1 MGEITDEQ
9 LEDLKD
15 AFTLF
20 DKKGDDKVDSV
31 QIIDLL
37 RSLGL
42 NPLTVDV
49 KKVIKDSSLAGT
61 RVDFPT
67 FVSIYEQFMKRP
79 TIANFADM
87 VEMFKTFD
95 RDGSK
100 NVFAGEIRQ
109 ILLNLGDTMTEEEVD
124 KMITPHENA
133 DAFIPYEVMLK
144 AVMAG

>member
-20 DKKGDDKVDSV
+20 DKKGDDKVDAD
-31 QIIDLL
+31 QIIDVL
-37 RSLGL
+37 RSLKL
-42 NPLTVDV
+42 NPLTADV
-49 KKVIKDSSLAGT
+49 KKVIKDSSLANT

-87 VEMFKTFD
+87 MEMFKTFD

-100 NVFAGEIRQ
+100 NVFGGEIRQ
-109 ILLNLGDTMTEEEVD
+109 ILLNLGDKMTEGETDV
-124 KMITPHENA
+124 MITPHENA
-133 DAFIPYEVMLK
+133 DGYIPYEPMLK
-144 AVMAG
+144 AVMSG